1 MGNKKE
7 KSEDGE
13 SVSIDSIIESRTSSK
28 SKNPQYDVG
37 ELVESREKSDL
48 TMKITRLF
56 SINGLS
62 YLIGISMAV
71 FLSLSIAVNSAE
83 FIFPPDYEGTIG
95 GQPSGEFYYSSAQ
108 RDRVEYLS
116 LLITVIGTLLISAI
130 GYRLKSKQIISSVQ
144 IIGIS
149 AYVIISILLVFR
161 NIAAL
166 LSFNLIILIP
176 LLLYF
181 NYYK

>member
-83 FIFPPDYEGTIG
+83 FIFPPDYEIG
-95 GQPSGEFYYSSAQ
+95 GQIYYSSAQ